1 MANVD
6 GWHWDMNW
14 LVITGIIWTWA
25 VVMTVCTVVRWYMY
39 ICMYACVCVCEI
51 KKKGLV
57 QKLTLCTFIH
67 SFNPSFTNLSV
78 HFSLLNECAVLCC
91 AVLCYTEVQC
101 TVCILYCTLLI
112 HSLIRNRNHSQTQQW
127 FGFVCLTFLSFEW
140 INRLYLYSNLL
151 NQNQNQ
157 TIQRTEVTQQYKCT
171 GNRTRWT
178 TT

>member
-1 MANVD
+1 MTLRHELAGYNRN
-6 GWHWDMNW
+6 HLDMGSGNDSLHCCA
-14 LVITGIIWTWA
+14 LVY
-25 VVMTVCTVVRWYMY
+25 VYMY

-91 AVLCYTEVQC
+91 AVLCCTVLCCAVLCCAVLCYTEVQC

-127 FGFVCLTFLSFEW
+127 FGFVCLTFLSFE
-140 INRLYLYSNLL
+140 
-151 NQNQNQ
+151 
-157 TIQRTEVTQQYKCT
+157 
-171 GNRTRWT
+171 
-178 TT
+178 